1 MSEPTPSHEAA
12 PVVLAI
18 QSDPTDPPAMVGE
31 WLAEAGIEVRVV
43 HAYAGEPVPD
53 RVPEDVDGL
62 LPLGGA
68 MAAWEDEA
76 GPWLPATRAL
86 LVDAVARDV
95 PVLGLCLGGQ
105 LLAMALGGVVD
116 RAPVAEVGVVQV
128 RFEAGAASDAVFSSA
143 AGQVR
148 PAAQW
153 HGDAILQP
161 PAGAVLLAGN
171 DACPVQAF
179 RYGDCAYGLQFH
191 PEVDG
196 PIIGSWASDDDG
208 PMIRAGRVGDDIGAE
223 VDAAL
228 PDLVAAWRPPTLA
241 WADLVRARRDRRRDP
256 AG

>member
-1 MSEPTPSHEAA
+1 MSA
-12 PVVLAI
+12 VVLAV
-18 QSDPTDPPAMVGE
+18 QSDPTDPPGLVGD
-31 WLAEAGIEVRVV
+31 WLAEAGVEVRVI
-43 HAYAGEPVPD
+43 HAYAGDPVPET
-53 RVPEDVDGL
+53 VPDDVDGL

-68 MAAWEDEA
+68 MAAWEDEDA
-76 GPWLPATRAL
+76 PWLPATRAL
-86 LVDAVARDV
+86 LVDGVARDV

-128 RFEAGAASDAVFSSA
+128 RFGDEVATDAVFSSA
-143 AGQVR
+143 AGQWR

-153 HGDAILQP
+153 HGDAILEP
-161 PAGAVLLAGN
+161 PPGAVLLAGN

-179 RYGDCAYGLQFH
+179 RVGEAAYGLQFH

-223 VDAAL
+223 VDAAM

-241 WADLVRARRDRRRDP
+241 WAGLVRARAAGRDRP
-256 AG
+256 A